1 MAERILLIEDDA
13 RLAEMVSEYLGEAG
27 FRVSVARQGRSG
39 LDRLAREPFDALV
52 LDLMLPDMDGLE
64 VCRELR
70 AKSDLPLLMLT
81 ARGDAADRIVGLEI
95 GADDYLPKPFQPRE
109 LLARLRAI
117 LRRGKGAAA
126 AKLLRFGRLEIDRDA
141 RAVRLGG
148 EARSLTGYQF
158 ALLAALAESAGRVLS
173 RETLMDLVKGEPLE
187 AFDRSID
194 VHASLAVFA
203 LAAGLLWRA
212 FGEDGPWSQAYEVAA
227 TLAQNAL
234 PPAGAP
240 KTEQQAA
247 LEKLAANL
255 RADIAL
261 FAPDRSPLAAVG
273 APLPAP
279 EAGRERGGWIPR
291 WGSPAWAVR
300 LHDGRWLEVRRLTS
314 RLERLQAGV
323 ESLGAGELSAR
334 VKVEGSDEVARL
346 AESFNRAAAR
356 IEELVGA
363 HKTLLASASHELRT
377 PLARIRMAVELMK
390 ENADPKRKSELEQD
404 VAELDALIDEILLA
418 SRLDAVKEREADE
431 DVDLLALAAE
441 ECARYENAELD
452 GEPVTVRG
460 DPRLL
465 RRMLRN
471 LLENAKGH
479 GAPPIEVR
487 VSRAGNRAE
496 VTVCDRGPGVSE
508 AERERVFE
516 PFYRH
521 AGAKESK
528 GAGLGLAL
536 VREIA
541 RRHGGEARCAP
552 QSGQG
557 SCFIVVL
564 PQR

>member
-70 AKSDLPLLMLT
+70 AKSDVPLLMLT

-117 LRRGKGAAA
+117 LRRGKSAAA

-141 RAVRLGG
+141 RAVRVEG
-148 EARSLTGYQF
+148 EVRSLTGYQF
-158 ALLAALAESAGRVLS
+158 ALL
-173 RETLMDLVKGEPLE
+173 
-187 AFDRSID
+187 
-194 VHASLAVFA
+194 FA

-212 FGEDGPWSQAYEVAA
+212 FGMDGPWNQAYEVAA

-234 PPAGAP
+234 PPASAP
-240 KTEQQAA
+240 KTEQRAA

-255 RADIAL
+255 RADVAL
-261 FAPDRSPLAAVG
+261 FAPDRSPLAEVG
-273 APLPAP
+273 EPLPAP
-279 EAGRERGGWIPR
+279 ETSRERGGWIHR
-291 WGSPAWAVR
+291 WGEPAFAAR
-300 LHDGRWLEVRRLTS
+300 LPDGRWLEMRAPHGHRHTPYGLFLVLALLALAVGVGAYPVARRLTS

-334 VKVEGSDEVARL
+334 VRVEGRDEVARL
-346 AESFNRAAAR
+346 AESFNRAAGR
-356 IEELVGA
+356 IEELIGT
-363 HKTLLASASHELRT
+363 HKTLLANASHELRT

-390 ENADPKRKSELEQD
+390 ERADPVRKAGLEQD
-404 VAELDALIDEILLA
+404 IAELDALIDEILLA
-418 SRLDAVKEREADE
+418 SRLDAVKELDTDE
-431 DVDLLALAAE
+431 EVDLLALAAE
-441 ECARYENAELD
+441 ECSRYDDTRLD
-452 GEPVTVRG
+452 GRQTMVRG

-465 RRMLRN
+465 RRMIRN
-471 LLENAKGH
+471 LLENAKRH
-479 GAPPIEVR
+479 GAPPIQVR
-487 VSRAGNRAE
+487 LSCTGGRAE
-496 VTVCDRGPGVSE
+496 LAVCDHGPGVPE
-508 AERERVFE
+508 AERERVFDA
-516 PFYRH
+516 FYRRTGTKDI
-521 AGAKESK
+521 A

-536 VREIA
+536 VRQIA
-541 RRHGGEARCAP
+541 RRHGGDARCAP
-552 QSGQG
+552 QSGRRA
-557 SCFIVVL
+557 CFIVAL
-564 PQR
+564 PANPSS